1 MPTSESELALEL
13 GDVTAGYGRLRVVH
27 GVDLQ
32 VRRGE
37 CVALLGAN
45 GVGKTTLLR
54 AVVGMATLSRGT
66 VRLFGREVSR
76 WPTHEIAR
84 AGVAVVP
91 EGRALIPDLSV
102 RDNLL
107 LGTRVWNKR
116 FRSQAVDDALEQIYQ
131 DFPILSERR
140 LQSAGQMSGGQQQ
153 MLAIGRALVARP
165 QVLIL
170 DEPSLG
176 LAPRVVSEVFDR
188 LHAVSATGV
197 SVLVAEQNARAA
209 MRVASRSFV
218 LTGGRIAPGPEP
230 GTDLSDDLS
239 AVYLGLGRDRPG
251 LGRREQLS

>member
-13 GDVTAGYGRLRVVH
+13 VDVTAGYGRLRVVH

-32 VRRGE
+32 IRRGE

-54 AVVGMATLSRGT
+54 AVVGMATLSSGT
-66 VRLFGREVSR
+66 VRLHGRDVSR

-91 EGRALIPDLSV
+91 EGRALIPELSV

-107 LGTRVWNKR
+107 LGTTVWNRR
-116 FRSQAVDDALEQIYQ
+116 FRSQAVDDALEQIYRE
-131 DFPILSERR
+131 FPILKERR
-140 LQSAGQMSGGQQQ
+140 LQTAGRMSGGQQQ
-153 MLAIGRALVARP
+153 MLAIGRALIARP
-165 QVLIL
+165 DVLIL

-197 SVLVAEQNARAA
+197 TVLVAEQNARAA
-209 MRVASRSFV
+209 MRVAGRSFV

-239 AVYLGLGRDRPG
+239 AVYLGYDRDRPPG
-251 LGRREQLS
+251 